1 MTYNITELQ
10 SKTDIGSLI
19 TFANSST
26 QGVLLGFLT
35 IGIFIIL
42 LVNLKKSSDFVESF
56 IVSSFLT
63 FILAAIFSFAGWI
76 NIIYP
81 LAYLTMTA
89 FAGLYMYSTR

>member
-1 MTYNITELQ
+1 MTYNITDLQ

-42 LVNLKKSSDFVESF
+42 LVNLKKSSDFAESF

-63 FILAAIFSFAGWI
+63 FILSAIFSFAGWI

-89 FAGLYMYSTR
+89 FSGLYLYSTR